1 MRFWHA
7 SGLSSHPSCISLGS
21 LSEGSPTGSYSH
33 PGQSHSF
40 IKFLKG
46 LVFLFVLLSE
56 VGVDQPELPRA
67 PNVHKRK
74 MASLLRISL
83 PTLTNWMDRWPDFP
97 VAAGGRN
104 GVAYEFDPAAV
115 FTFLAERR
123 KEEAEREAGRDAEL
137 MKLQLSFDGLFPA
150 VEPDPAFS
158 RIPVK
163 EQIDL
168 AKLRDLQMK
177 QAERAGKL
185 VNAEELSDLFV
196 GTMSRLSRDIST
208 FIRQLGREQGWPD
221 VQVRQAETRLA
232 DMQRQAVAAAMK
244 SLEPETEDDGDGGEQ
259 LRLAG

>member
-1 MRFWHA
+1 M
-7 SGLSSHPSCISLGS
+7 
-21 LSEGSPTGSYSH
+21 
-33 PGQSHSF
+33 
-40 IKFLKG
+40 
-46 LVFLFVLLSE
+46 LLSE